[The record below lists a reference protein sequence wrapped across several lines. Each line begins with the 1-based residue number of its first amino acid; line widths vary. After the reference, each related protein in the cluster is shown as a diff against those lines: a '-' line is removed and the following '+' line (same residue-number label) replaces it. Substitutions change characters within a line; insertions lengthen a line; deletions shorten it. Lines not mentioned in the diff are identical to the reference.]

1 MDHRVGRVSGR
12 RCGGARGG
20 GERVFRTLIAER
32 RAHPQAGLVDELIAL
47 QRDGYVVGDRRMTD
61 LDLIGHCAMLLAAGY
76 QTTVAIANLVLFA
89 DATTDEHADG
99 IPVSVR
105 EQLYGDRALLP
116 GAIEETLRF
125 YPPYP
130 ASRRRVAAYS
140 ELGGQVVRPGRG
152 SLAGSPRPTV
162 TLTSS
167 QPE

>member
-1 MDHRVGRVSGR
+1 
-12 RCGGARGG
+12 
-20 GERVFRTLIAER
+20 
-32 RAHPQAGLVDELIAL
+32 
-47 QRDGYVVGDRRMTD
+47 VVGDRRMTD

-99 IPVSVR
+99 PVSVR